1 MFKHKSGEQNTA
13 IVLMCVHLFG
23 ECTFA
28 PLYLRERSKI
38 WKTGVL
44 IMIIQEEAMQIIE
57 TALHDAKPDE
67 AVKRAL
73 ADLPEVSGKIVLV
86 SFGKAAWSM
95 SAAAEHVLGDKISE
109 GICITKYG
117 HVQGKIPH
125 VTCYEAGHPV
135 PDENSFS
142 ATRKAEAL
150 VHNLSSDDL
159 VLLLVSGGGSALF
172 EDPLIAPQE
181 LQDITKQLLACGAD
195 ITEINIIR
203 KRLSDV
209 KGGKFAEKCSP
220 ARVFSIVLSDIIGDP
235 LDSIASGPAYPDSH
249 TCQEALAI
257 ADKYALKLS
266 DRARSLLNV
275 ETPKQLDHVET
286 RITGSVRQLCRSA
299 ENECIRLGY
308 QPVFL
313 TSSLNCEAKE
323 AGSFLA
329 SIARDHQN
337 IETSTA
343 WILGG
348 ETIVHLHGSGLGGRN
363 QELVLSAAAGIGD
376 CHDIC
381 IFSIGSDGTDGPTDA
396 AGGIVDEHTCD
407 NLKSQGISISSVLA
421 DNDSYHALK
430 RAGALVVT
438 GPTGTNVNDLTV
450 LLIKREAK

>member
-1 MFKHKSGEQNTA
+1 
-13 IVLMCVHLFG
+13 MCVHLFR

-209 KGGKFAEKCSP
+209 KGGKFAEKCRP

-266 DRARSLLNV
+266 DRARSLLSV

-323 AGSFLA
+323 AGGFLA

-376 CHDIC
+376 CHDTC

-430 RAGALVVT
+430 RAGALVIT

-450 LLIKREAK
+450 LLIKRKAK

>member
-1 MFKHKSGEQNTA
+1 
-13 IVLMCVHLFG
+13 
-23 ECTFA
+23 
-28 PLYLRERSKI
+28 
-38 WKTGVL
+38 
-44 IMIIQEEAMQIIE
+44 MIIQEEAMQIIE

-209 KGGKFAEKCSP
+209 KGGKFAEKCRP

-308 QPVFL
+308 HPVFL

-376 CHDIC
+376 CHDTC

-450 LLIKREAK
+450 LLIKRKAK

>member
-1 MFKHKSGEQNTA
+1 
-13 IVLMCVHLFG
+13 MCVHLFR

-38 WKTGVL
+38 CETGVL

-209 KGGKFAEKCSP
+209 KGGKFAEKCRP

-266 DRARSLLNV
+266 DRAHSLLNV

-376 CHDIC
+376 CHDTC

-430 RAGALVVT
+430 RVGALVVT

-450 LLIKREAK
+450 LLIKRKAK

>member
-1 MFKHKSGEQNTA
+1 
-13 IVLMCVHLFG
+13 
-23 ECTFA
+23 
-28 PLYLRERSKI
+28 
-38 WKTGVL
+38 
-44 IMIIQEEAMQIIE
+44 MIIQDEAMQIIQ
-57 TALHDAKPDE
+57 TALHDARPDE

-73 ADLPEVSGKIVLV
+73 ADLPDVSGRIVLV
-86 SFGKAAWSM
+86 AFGKAAWSM
-95 SAAAEHVLGDKISE
+95 AAAAQQVLGDKISE

-117 HVQGKIPH
+117 HIQGDIPH
-125 VTCYEAGHPV
+125 VRCFEAGHPV

-150 VHNLSSDDL
+150 VNNLSSDDL

-209 KGGKFAEKCSP
+209 KGGKFAEKCRP

-249 TCQEALAI
+249 TCREALAI

-266 DRARSLLNV
+266 DQARSLLNK
-275 ETPKQLDHVET
+275 ETPKKLDHVET
-286 RITGSVRQLCRSA
+286 RITGSVRQLCQSA
-299 ENECIRLGY
+299 ESECRKLGY
-308 QPVFL
+308 EPVFL
-313 TSSLNCEAKE
+313 TASLNCEAKE

-329 SIARDHQN
+329 AIARDHQS
-337 IETSTA
+337 IERSTA

-363 QELVLSAAAGIGD
+363 QELVLSAAQGISSCRD
-376 CHDIC
+376 TC

-396 AGGIVDEHTCD
+396 AGGIVDEHTCHD
-407 NLKSQGISISSVLA
+407 LKAQGISIPAVLS

-430 RAGALVVT
+430 QVNALVIT

>member
-1 MFKHKSGEQNTA
+1 
-13 IVLMCVHLFG
+13 
-23 ECTFA
+23 
-28 PLYLRERSKI
+28 
-38 WKTGVL
+38 
-44 IMIIQEEAMQIIE
+44 MIIQEEAMQIIE

-209 KGGKFAEKCSP
+209 KGGKFAEKCRP

-323 AGSFLA
+323 AGGFLA

-376 CHDIC
+376 CHDTC

-430 RAGALVVT
+430 RAGALVIT

-450 LLIKREAK
+450 LLIKRKAK

>member
-1 MFKHKSGEQNTA
+1 
-13 IVLMCVHLFG
+13 
-23 ECTFA
+23 
-28 PLYLRERSKI
+28 
-38 WKTGVL
+38 
-44 IMIIQEEAMQIIE
+44 MIIQEEAMQIIE

-209 KGGKFAEKCSP
+209 KGGKFAEKCRP

>member
-1 MFKHKSGEQNTA
+1 
-13 IVLMCVHLFG
+13 
-23 ECTFA
+23 
-28 PLYLRERSKI
+28 
-38 WKTGVL
+38 
-44 IMIIQEEAMQIIE
+44 MIIQEEAMQIIE

-209 KGGKFAEKCSP
+209 KGGKFAEKCRP

-266 DRARSLLNV
+266 DRARSLLSV

-323 AGSFLA
+323 AGGFLA

-376 CHDIC
+376 CHDTC

-430 RAGALVVT
+430 RAGALVIT
-438 GPTGTNVNDLTV
+438 GPTGPNVNDLTV
-450 LLIKREAK
+450 LLIKRKAK

>member
-1 MFKHKSGEQNTA
+1 
-13 IVLMCVHLFG
+13 
-23 ECTFA
+23 
-28 PLYLRERSKI
+28 
-38 WKTGVL
+38 
-44 IMIIQEEAMQIIE
+44 MIIQEEAMQIIE

-142 ATRKAEAL
+142 ATWKAEAL

-209 KGGKFAEKCSP
+209 KGGKFAEKCRP

-323 AGSFLA
+323 AGGFLA

-376 CHDIC
+376 CHDTC

-450 LLIKREAK
+450 LLIKRKAK

>member
-1 MFKHKSGEQNTA
+1 
-13 IVLMCVHLFG
+13 MCVHLFR

-209 KGGKFAEKCSP
+209 KGGKFAEKCRP

-266 DRARSLLNV
+266 DRARSLLSV

-299 ENECIRLGY
+299 ENECLRLGY

-348 ETIVHLHGSGLGGRN
+348 ETIVYLHGSGLGGRN

-376 CHDIC
+376 CHDTC

-450 LLIKREAK
+450 LLIKRKAK

>member
-1 MFKHKSGEQNTA
+1 
-13 IVLMCVHLFG
+13 
-23 ECTFA
+23 
-28 PLYLRERSKI
+28 
-38 WKTGVL
+38 
-44 IMIIQEEAMQIIE
+44 MIIQEEAMQIIE

-430 RAGALVVT
+430 LAGALVVT

-450 LLIKREAK
+450 LLIKRKAK

>member
-1 MFKHKSGEQNTA
+1 
-13 IVLMCVHLFG
+13 
-23 ECTFA
+23 
-28 PLYLRERSKI
+28 
-38 WKTGVL
+38 
-44 IMIIQEEAMQIIE
+44 MIIQEEAMQIIE

-209 KGGKFAEKCSP
+209 KGGKFAEKCRP

-376 CHDIC
+376 CHDTC

-450 LLIKREAK
+450 LLIKRKAK